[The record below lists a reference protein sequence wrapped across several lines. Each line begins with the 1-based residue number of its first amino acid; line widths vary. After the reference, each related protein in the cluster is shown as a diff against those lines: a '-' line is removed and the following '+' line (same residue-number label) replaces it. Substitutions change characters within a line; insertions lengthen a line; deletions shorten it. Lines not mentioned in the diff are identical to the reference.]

1 MKTNNNALTSDKCM
15 CRGNMVGHALT
26 IGQLGLEYRSVPFHR
41 SMVQVTA
48 SLINYQTTQ
57 IPLDLTE
64 LGDTFNAIHLSLS
77 W

>member
-1 MKTNNNALTSDKCM
+1 
-15 CRGNMVGHALT
+15 MVGHALT